1 VSADTGQ
8 LAVVNEPADVDV
20 CVTAQL
26 VHRCPHVPEVDA
38 GEVRIGWR
46 CAGKTVELHSL
57 AGYLASWEAQAVSH
71 EEVTEQI
78 RAELAALEGIQNV
91 SVSSDWRTAG
101 MAVTVQA

>member
-1 VSADTGQ
+1 VSAEPARLEIVD
-8 LAVVNEPADVDV
+8 EPADVDV
-20 CVTAQL
+20 CVTATL

-71 EEVTEQI
+71 EDVTEQI
-78 RAELAALEGIQNV
+78 RADLAALEGIENV
-91 SVSSDWRTAG
+91 GVSSAWTTAG